1 MKFSLIP
8 SSLLILAALG
18 PLSAQTPSRDGVME
32 KLALV
37 SADDPKTWSPA
48 ECTAEPSTSRVK
60 TGSSSWH
67 WHVTVDHFAGEA
79 KYPIGWPRISHSF
92 PAGTLRDWSAWD
104 FFHAWIYV
112 DTSRAALPKDA
123 AGLGLH
129 TPDRAGAYSRV
140 LGELRKGEWVEINLP
155 VSQIPRAHDVRQIQ
169 FHIAESNYRHGDTLD
184 FYLNDLSLRRY
195 AEPTLLTLS
204 AGQSVVLSD
213 VTRLSVQFELAG
225 VRPGERAKVNCELRD
240 RERVLA
246 QISSDAE
253 RGVHRVALECG
264 AKALA
269 PGDYELQAG
278 VAGRSA
284 KLSVRVHV
292 VESPWK

>member
-8 SSLLILAALG
+8 SSLLILAAFG
-18 PLSAQTPSRDGVME
+18 PLSAQTPSREGVME

-37 SADDPKTWSPA
+37 SAEDPKTWSPA
-48 ECTAEPSTSRVK
+48 ECTAEPSTAHVK

-104 FFHAWIYV
+104 FFHVWVLV
-112 DTSRAALPKDA
+112 DTSRAALPKDV

-155 VSQIPRAHDVRQIQ
+155 VSQIPRANDVRQIQ

-195 AEPTLLTLS
+195 AEPTLLTLL

-225 VRPGERAKVNCELRD
+225 VRPGERVKVNCELRD
-240 RERVLA
+240 RDRVLA

-264 AKALA
+264 ARALA

-278 VAGRSA
+278 VAGHSA
-284 KLSVRVHV
+284 KLSARVHV